1 MTQNE
6 DRWNHDRVIISFSS
20 TWVSKINQRT
30 VHLEWASKVV
40 KNKKMKEGLKKKKK
54 GGVWLRKKRV
64 SEPKSNVIFNWYK
77 LVKQFGSITDNRS
90 CKRSEW
96 LLLFS
101 IPSKK
106 LNVLVLIWKIQ
117 SSSPAWIKEGV
128 FSVSFIIPSSN
139 KQINKANDIYQWKG
153 KLEVSISHTWIFEEE
168 VV

>member
-77 LVKQFGSITDNRS
+77 LVKQFGSKSLTTG
-90 CKRSEW
+90 
-96 LLLFS
+96 
-101 IPSKK
+101 
-106 LNVLVLIWKIQ
+106 
-117 SSSPAWIKEGV
+117 PAEKWM
-128 FSVSFIIPSSN
+128 IIV
-139 KQINKANDIYQWKG
+139 I
-153 KLEVSISHTWIFEEE
+153 
-168 VV
+168 